1 LARFKVYLG
10 WAIFATFVSSFFI
23 LAIYVEL
30 LCLCSSFEDIFDV
43 DHFIDVLRDEVSIV
57 KELPGEYSWSTR
69 EYYAT
74 GIRATRIKTAPV
86 HATADWYIENVLP
99 ILQRYVK
106 SLTSNSATLF
116 HFSPKSPN
124 AFGFCHHI
132 ENVLIEAI
140 AASCQNGFPS
150 YSL

>member
-23 LAIYVEL
+23 AIYVEL
-30 LCLCSSFEDIFDV
+30 LCSSFEDIFDV

-57 KELPGEYSWSTR
+57 KKLPGEYSWSTR

-99 ILQRYVK
+99 ILQRYVN
-106 SLTSNSATLF
+106 SLTSNSAIFF
-116 HFSPKSPN
+116 HFSPKSPI

-132 ENVLIEAI
+132 ENVLI
-140 AASCQNGFPS
+140 
-150 YSL
+150 